1 MNRTDT
7 ASVPRGRE
15 CACACAAMG
24 RRWDARCGK
33 APYGAGVGA
42 WEGGEGYGAG
52 VSGSEREGW
61 GRGWVVQW
69 HGAARTWD
77 ATVWS
82 AGVWFDGVAWAI
94 GHGMGWRL
102 LVVRVRGRK
111 GLGAL
116 RGLVTCVCV
125 VYRIWI
131 LEIWPP
137 HV

>member
-1 MNRTDT
+1 M
-7 ASVPRGRE
+7 VQL
-15 CACACAAMG
+15 
-24 RRWDARCGK
+24 
-33 APYGAGVGA
+33 
-42 WEGGEGYGAG
+42 WEGRGERSEGEGGSCSGTGQPGHGMRRYG
-52 VSGSEREGW
+52 
-61 GRGWVVQW
+61 VQEC
-69 HGAARTWD
+69 GLM
-77 ATVWS
+77 VWY
-82 AGVWFDGVAWAI
+82 
-94 GHGMGWRL
+94 GHGMGWSL